1 MSSNAIPVVAEV
13 AERVRSLRIDMEI
26 SPEEM
31 AQATDMSVDEYLLHE
46 SGSED
51 FTFTFLHKCAKK
63 LGVDL
68 TEILTGDSPKL
79 KGYSL
84 VRAGEGLDVKRRV
97 GFEYL
102 HKAPYFD
109 GKLCEPFVVR
119 APYCEEEQNAPIPV
133 NKHSG
138 QELDFILEGK
148 LKFTYGGHVEILEPG
163 DCVLYD
169 SGNEHGTIAID
180 GEDCLFLAIVIPQR
194 DVCTGL
200 EKGCCTTDAC
210 NK

>member
-1 MSSNAIPVVAEV
+1 MSSSMIPVVAEV
-13 AERVRSLRIDMEI
+13 AERVRSLREDMEI

-31 AQATDMSVDEYLLHE
+31 ARATDMGVDEYLAHE
-46 SGSED
+46 SGEED
-51 FTFTFLHKCAKK
+51 FTFTFLHKCARK

-68 TEILTGDSPKL
+68 TEILTGDSPRL

-119 APYCEEEQNAPIPV
+119 APYSEAEQLAPIPV
-133 NKHSG
+133 NKHAG

-148 LKFTYGGHVEILEPG
+148 LKFTYGGHAEVLEPG

-169 SGNEHGTIAID
+169 SGNEHGTVAV
-180 GEDCLFLAIVIPQR
+180 GGQDCVFLAIVIPQR
-194 DVCTGL
+194 EIDEGIR
-200 EKGCCTTDAC
+200 
-210 NK
+210 